1 MPDIETGADT
11 SVSTDAAP
19 EWDGSFDTID
29 KQGWWNSV
37 PEPARGHIAK
47 WHTEGS
53 EAKTHSQ
60 FLQSILDS
68 DDVAKSAQEQIK
80 AAQDELAGLKKSL
93 GDSEAKIKAAEER
106 AKHAEVRLSD
116 TEADREFDRLEAK
129 YPDIFKDI
137 YVDEKTPGGLLD
149 KGAYMRFTKL
159 LHSGIPEDEAATMAR
174 ALLPKAEPAPVVE
187 ERPKERDVKPPLGV
201 NAATSG
207 GNSPTATVTAREM
220 NEDYDARAARMRREA
235 GG

>member
-1 MPDIETGADT
+1 MPDTETGVDT

-29 KQGWWNSV
+29 KQEWWNSV

-106 AKHAEVRLSD
+106 AKHAEARLSD

-129 YPDIFKDI
+129 YPDIFKDTHP
-137 YVDEKTPGGLLD
+137 DEKGDLQE
-149 KGAYMRFTKL
+149 KGAYMRFVKL

-174 ALLPKAEPAPVVE
+174 ALLPKAEPAPTVE